1 MIKVVAANLNGNK
14 EVTLLSGDEV
24 GRSAILFYKELL
36 SGWTF
41 RTGLDGSPLLL
52 LTTYIFPLAV
62 LPALGVGCVPI
73 FFYGSF
79 FNSKDALHLEDET
92 QKDNKAKSYN
102 EYP

>member
-62 LPALGVGCVPI
+62 LPALGGDVSL
-73 FFYGSF
+73 FFSTEVF
-79 FNSKDALHLEDET
+79 ST
-92 QKDNKAKSYN
+92 QKMRFT
-102 EYP
+102 

>member
-1 MIKVVAANLNGNK
+1 VIKVVAANLNGNK

-62 LPALGVGCVPI
+62 LPALGVDCVPI
-73 FFYGSF
+73 FSMEVFS
-79 FNSKDALHLEDET
+79 T
-92 QKDNKAKSYN
+92 QKMRFT
-102 EYP
+102 